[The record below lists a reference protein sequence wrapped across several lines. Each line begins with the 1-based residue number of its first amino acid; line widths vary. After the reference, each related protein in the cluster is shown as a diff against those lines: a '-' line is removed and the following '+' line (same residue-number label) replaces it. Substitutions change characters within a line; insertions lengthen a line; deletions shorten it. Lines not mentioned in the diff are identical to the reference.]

1 MAHYAIFDVT
11 ITDPEKYKEYMA
23 QVKPVIEAAGGRY
36 LVRGGAH
43 KVYEG
48 GGAHKVYE
56 GDWNPTRLVVFEFPT
71 EEAMQSF
78 YESPVYRGLKAMR
91 ESCSRANLV
100 GVEGV

>member
-36 LVRGGAH
+36 LVR
-43 KVYEG
+43 

-91 ESCSRANLV
+91 ESCSRANLI

>member
-11 ITDPEKYKEYMA
+11 ITDLEKYKDYMV

-43 KVYEG
+43 KV
-48 GGAHKVYE
+48 VE
-56 GDWNPTRLVVFEFPT
+56 GDWNPTRLVIFEFPS
-71 EEAMQSF
+71 ADAAQSF
-78 YESPVYRGLKAMR
+78 YESPAYRGLRAVR

-100 GVEGV
+100 TVEGV

>member
-36 LVRGGAH
+36 LVR
-43 KVYEG
+43 